1 MKLSNY
7 FIKKQILLIFL
18 ITLQPALFSMPLSA
32 GGGWSVV
39 PVAAPYYTPDTGWGI
54 GTYSVFVN
62 EPETGSSIP
71 PDEITFYFT
80 ATAEK
85 QFSVGVM
92 PDIYLMKGLYRL
104 SGVFEVSRYPG
115 SFRGTGPNTSADSE
129 EKYTPREFFTDINPL
144 LRLGNNFYAGPSFHF
159 RFADMEKI
167 EKGKILESGLVPG
180 SDGNVESGI
189 GAVLNFD
196 SRNSTFYPT
205 AGLYSEASFIWC
217 RSEIGSEYNFFIV
230 SADLRYFL
238 AIYNKHVLAF
248 QFKGDFA
255 CGDVPFQSMPGIGGN
270 EIMRGLMFNRYM
282 DKTAMA
288 FQGEYRF
295 PLFWRIGG
303 VFFASAGEVQK
314 SVMEYNRDDMVY
326 AAGAGL
332 RFILD
337 RDKNIPARLDFG
349 LNQDKEVNV
358 YFLVKEAF

>member
-1 MKLSNY
+1 MKSCNSIFKKELSW
-7 FIKKQILLIFL
+7 FWVVILSVSG
-18 ITLQPALFSMPLSA
+18 LFVPLSA
-32 GGGWSVV
+32 SGGWSVV

-62 EPETGSSIP
+62 EPETGSGTP
-71 PDEITFYFT
+71 PDELTFYFT

-115 SFRGTGPNTSADSE
+115 SFRGTGPDTSADSE

-159 RFADMEKI
+159 RIADMEKT
-167 EKGKILESGLVPG
+167 EKEKILESGIIPG
-180 SDGNVESGI
+180 SDGTVESGI

-196 SRNSTFYPT
+196 TRNSTFYPT
-205 AGLYSEASFIWC
+205 GGLYSEASLIWC

-230 SADLRYFL
+230 SADLRYFQ

-255 CGDVPFQSMPGIGGN
+255 GGDVTFQSMPGIGGN

-314 SVMEYNRDDMVY
+314 SVMDYNRGDLVY

-337 RDKNIPARLDFG
+337 REKNIPARLDFG
-349 LNQDKEVNV
+349 MNQNKEVNV

>member
-1 MKLSNY
+1 MKYRCY
-7 FIKKQILLIFL
+7 FSGKEILLLFL
-18 ITLQPALFSMPLSA
+18 IILFLPGLFMPLSA
-32 GGGWSVV
+32 GEGWSVV

-62 EPETGSSIP
+62 EHGNSSGKP
-71 PDEITFYFT
+71 PDELTFYFT

-85 QFSVGVM
+85 QFSAGIM
-92 PDIYLMKGLYRL
+92 PDIYLMDRMYKI
-104 SGVFEVSRYPG
+104 SGILEISRYPG
-115 SFRGTGPNTSADSE
+115 SFWGTGPDSSDSSE
-129 EKYTPREFFTDINPL
+129 EKYTPGEFFTDISPL
-144 LRLGNNFYAGPSFHF
+144 LRLKNNFYAGPLFHF
-159 RFADMEKI
+159 RFSEI
-167 EKGKILESGLVPG
+167 EKTENGKILESGLIPG
-180 SDGNVESGI
+180 SDETAESGI
-189 GAVLNFD
+189 GAVLNYD

-205 AGLYSEASFIWC
+205 SGLYYEASLIWC

-248 QFKGDFA
+248 QFKGDFS
-255 CGDVPFQSMPGIGGN
+255 GGEVTFQSMPGIGGN

-295 PLFWRIGG
+295 PLFWRLGG
-303 VFFASAGEVQK
+303 VLFASAGEVQK
-314 SVMEYNRDDMVY
+314 SVMDYNRNDLVY

-337 RDKNIPARLDFG
+337 REKNIPARLDFG
-349 LNQDKEVNV
+349 INEDKKVNI
-358 YFLVKEAF
+358 YFIVKEAF